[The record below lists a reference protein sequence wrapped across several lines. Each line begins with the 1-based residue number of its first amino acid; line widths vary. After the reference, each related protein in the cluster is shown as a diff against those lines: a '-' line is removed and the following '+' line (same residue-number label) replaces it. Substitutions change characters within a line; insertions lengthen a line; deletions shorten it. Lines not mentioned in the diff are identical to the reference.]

1 MKNSIYPALVILLA
15 LLMGCDQMP
24 TASTGTI
31 DLAAAVAET
40 PALETK
46 PALPDSAT
54 FTQLATVL
62 LQYAAAKDYAKIAD
76 HIHPV
81 KGIRFSPYPYVDS
94 TEHKH
99 FTAIAFRQQATQ
111 KAKKKLVWGTYDP
124 QSDPIKLTVAGYF
137 KEFGYDKDYLGK
149 GRSAYDEP
157 LGSSTILD
165 NCMET
170 YPQAHFVE
178 YYYGG
183 DDPENEAF
191 TWGSIRLVM
200 EMHGGKPYLV
210 AWIHN
215 AWAT

>member
-24 TASTGTI
+24 TASIGTI

-40 PALETK
+40 AVQETQ
-46 PALPDSAT
+46 PTLPDSAT
-54 FTQLATVL
+54 FTQLAAVL

-76 HIHPV
+76 HIHPD
-81 KGIRFSPYPYVDS
+81 KGIRFSPYPYIDV
-94 TEHKH
+94 EHKH
-99 FTAIAFRQQATQ
+99 FTAAAFRQQVT
-111 KAKKKLVWGTYDP
+111 KKSKQKLVWGTYDP

-149 GRSAYDEP
+149 GTSAYDEA
-157 LGSSTILD
+157 LGSSTIVD
-165 NCMET
+165 NCEEA
-170 YPQAHFVE
+170 YPLAHFVE

-191 TWGSIRLVM
+191 AWGSIRLVM
-200 EMHGGKPYLV
+200 EMQAGKPYLV
-210 AWIHN
+210 GWIHN
-215 AWAT
+215 AWST